1 MKRMFP
7 VRILLVVI
15 IAISVLSAAEEKE
28 ECEKNQHLLV
38 TGLIPGGAAETAG
51 IKSGDIIISYD
62 KQEVHCLN
70 KLNTLKQAVKTD
82 SVEIVIKRDGAV
94 VNYMMPKG
102 MIGIYL
108 KELLP
113 DIDFEK
119 DAVVIKGVGRLDWD
133 TGETSSFVASLARVA
148 DYLNIDRDYTYLM
161 GASGSAF
168 RIQFHADWCP
178 SSPDATVGY
187 DCGAVAMRS
196 IDLIP
201 SYMFLDREKETNKG
215 EILKGIVKSI
225 DEKMPVIAIDLIE
238 VPEWGLIVGYQGGGK
253 ELFVRDYFDRR
264 QGYDNATKFPWVVV
278 TLSQKEG
285 AIDDAENFKKSL
297 EIAQELYETE
307 TYESYY
313 SGIGALEYWI
323 KRLKEDDFA
332 ALDEEQFENVVLSNA
347 WIYSRLADDRMFGA
361 EYLKSF
367 ASKFPQVKD
376 NIVKLA
382 SLYESINELMTAEEM
397 VAPYPMQIEKR
408 EDWTPEMR
416 NKELEIL
423 AKVLEKEKE
432 AYTLV
437 KETNKILSMK
447 KEKK

>member
-7 VRILLVVI
+7 LRILLVI
-15 IAISVLSAAEEKE
+15 LIAISVLSAAEEECK
-28 ECEKNQHLLV
+28 CEKDQHLLI
-38 TGLIPGGAAETAG
+38 TGTIPGGAAETAG
-51 IKSGDIIISYD
+51 IESGDIIVSYD
-62 KQEVHCLN
+62 KHEVHCLK
-70 KLNTLKQAVKTD
+70 KLNALKEAVKTD
-82 SVEIVIKRDGAV
+82 SVEIVIKRDGEV
-94 VNYMMPKG
+94 VSYMIPEG
-102 MIGIYL
+102 MIGIYV

-113 DIDFEK
+113 DIEFEK
-119 DAVVIKGVGRLDWD
+119 DAVVIKGIGRLDWD

-148 DYLNIDRDYTYLM
+148 EYLNVDRDYTYLM

-187 DCGAVAMRS
+187 DCGAAAMRS
-196 IDLIP
+196 INLIP
-201 SYMFLDREKETNKG
+201 SYMFLDREEGTNKG

-238 VPEWGLIVGYQGGGK
+238 VPEWGLIVGHQKGGE
-253 ELFVRDYFDRR
+253 ELIVRDYFDRR
-264 QGYDNATKFPWVVV
+264 QSYDNATKFPWVVV

-313 SGIGALEYWI
+313 SGITALEYWI

-332 ALDEEQFENVVLSNA
+332 ALDDEKFEEVVLSNA
-347 WIYSRLADDRMFGA
+347 WIFSRLADDRMFGA

-367 ASKFPQVKD
+367 APKFPQVKD

-382 SLYESINELMTAEEM
+382 SLYESINELMTTEEM
-397 VAPYPMQIEKR
+397 IAPYPMQIEKR
-408 EDWTPEMR
+408 DDWTPEMR

-437 KETNKILSMK
+437 KETNKILSVK
-447 KEKK
+447 KEK